1 MVVNHLWQGGPLR
14 GNTLGIHRMSGPNVQ
29 SMGIVDFILG
39 KVATMTSGGGSRA
52 KHRMVHGVVNAVS
65 WGIMLP
71 LGTIIA
77 RHMKVVRPKAL
88 WFYLHIVCQCL
99 GYVIGVIGWASGMK
113 LDSDSSGAQ
122 HNPHRNIGIVL
133 FSLGTLQVL
142 VLGLRP
148 KPDHKY
154 RIYLNI
160 YHTLCGYTVDER
172 EKKSE
177 ARIRA
182 PNDRSSKRVSKALI
196 RQLQSVRSSTRSRP
210 TWSVAF
216 IPLITV
222 SASASSGSAALTE
235 SKPAQEIS
243 ELWDLIMKLVP
254 SNDVHDGANHAPK
267 YCGVK
272 IVPFLEGEN
281 GQNLFRRVRVDP
293 VAKVRVEVGQGLEF
307 SNIVAEKE
315 SMGGGFIFLSI
326 LWEKSIPIIISMP

>member
-160 YHTLCGYTVDER
+160 YHTLCGYTV
-172 EKKSE
+172 
-177 ARIRA
+177 
-182 PNDRSSKRVSKALI
+182 
-196 RQLQSVRSSTRSRP
+196 
-210 TWSVAF
+210 
-216 IPLITV
+216 
-222 SASASSGSAALTE
+222 
-235 SKPAQEIS
+235 
-243 ELWDLIMKLVP
+243 
-254 SNDVHDGANHAPK
+254 
-267 YCGVK
+267 